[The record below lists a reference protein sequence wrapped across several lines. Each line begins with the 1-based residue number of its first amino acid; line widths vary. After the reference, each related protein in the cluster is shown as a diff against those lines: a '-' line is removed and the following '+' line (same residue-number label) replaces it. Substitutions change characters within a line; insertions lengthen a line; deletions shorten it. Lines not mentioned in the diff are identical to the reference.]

1 MVIDMMEA
9 IRVSF
14 FCNASSHRRLVAE
27 QVPVMNIA
35 IFALYGLVMNPTP
48 P

>member
-9 IRVSF
+9 IHVSF
-14 FCNASSHRRLVAE
+14 FCKVASRRRLVAE

-35 IFALYGLVMNPTP
+35 MFVLYGLVMNTMP

>member
-1 MVIDMMEA
+1 MVIDMMDA

-14 FCNASSHRRLVAE
+14 FCNVASHRRLVAE
-27 QVPVMNIA
+27 QVSVMNIA
-35 IFALYGLVMNPTP
+35 IFVLYGLVMNNIP

>member
-1 MVIDMMEA
+1 MVIDMEA
-9 IRVSF
+9 IHVLF
-14 FCNASSHRRLVAE
+14 FCNVATHRRLVAE